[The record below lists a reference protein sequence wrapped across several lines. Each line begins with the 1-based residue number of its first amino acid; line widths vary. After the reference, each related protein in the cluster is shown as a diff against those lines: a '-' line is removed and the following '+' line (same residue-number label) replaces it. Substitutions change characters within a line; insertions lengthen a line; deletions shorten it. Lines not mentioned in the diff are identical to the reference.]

1 MPDDTMSSI
10 YPTAIEIPGDLLDQD
25 CDGLELCYV
34 DVDGDGDVELVVP
47 ANDYS
52 RYDDSAGV
60 VVLNDTV
67 DLAEAAMWQSVF
79 FEDESCGQCA
89 PCRLGTQFVRQ
100 AVGRYR
106 DSGDPTHLDHL
117 DDVAWEMEEGSICG
131 LGMVAALP
139 VQTAR
144 QHFPDH
150 FAEREG

>member
-1 MPDDTMSSI
+1 MAHRGLP
-10 YPTAIEIPGDLLDQD
+10 LDFR
-25 CDGLELCYV
+25 GLPKVGSML
-34 DVDGDGDVELVVP
+34 G
-47 ANDYS
+47 
-52 RYDDSAGV
+52 SAGV

-117 DDVAWEMEEGSICG
+117 DDVAWEMEEWQHLQAGHGGRAARADRASTLPGSLRGAGG
-131 LGMVAALP
+131 LRVDR
-139 VQTAR
+139 AR
-144 QHFPDH
+144 HP
-150 FAEREG
+150 ARGAR